1 MVEKMQNI
9 PVDVQ
14 NSVDDLRDGL
24 EKVFEVSAYL
34 NFPFT
39 IDEVAN
45 YFLPRYNI
53 STESLRSLLL
63 SGKFSDLPFEIRDSY
78 ILTRA
83 NQTRE
88 SRFER
93 EQMSADKLSSAA
105 NFASLLTKAVPFV
118 RTVAVTGSVAYG
130 SAAKWDDIDLF
141 IVTERK
147 RLWISA
153 FLTLIL
159 VRLDKLLSLRA
170 PHLSL
175 FCLSYVH
182 DEQGFA
188 KESRRNRTN
197 PLFARE
203 LLKAKPVAGAD
214 RYRKILEENAWVS
227 EFYSSSYSATLRA
240 LDRAPDGDLSSGVD
254 RTELFLFLGNWIEE
268 VAYFLLSR
276 YLRLRAY
283 LTNLR
288 LKSEGNDLRVFEP
301 IMSESSCVYTSKF
314 YRWLSAIWSE

>member
-1 MVEKMQNI
+1 MVEKMQII
-9 PVDVQ
+9 PAQEQFDA
-14 NSVDDLRDGL
+14 DDIRDGL
-24 EKVFEVSAYL
+24 QKVYEVSTYL
-34 NFPFT
+34 DFPFT
-39 IDEVAN
+39 IEEVAS
-45 YFLPRYNI
+45 YFLPSSNI
-53 STESLRSLLL
+53 STHRLQSLLT
-63 SGKFSDLPFEIRDSY
+63 SGKFADLPFEIKDGY
-78 ILTRA
+78 LLTHA
-83 NQTRE
+83 NQSRA

-93 EQMSADKLSSAA
+93 ERMSADKLISAT
-105 NFASLLTKAVPFV
+105 NFASLLTRAVPYI

-159 VRLDKLLSLRA
+159 VRLDKMLGLRA

-188 KESRRNRTN
+188 KESKRNRAN

-203 LLKAKPVAGAD
+203 LLKAKPVARAE
-214 RYRKILEENAWVS
+214 RYRKLLEENVWVR
-227 EFYSSSYSATLRA
+227 EFYSSSYSATLRR
-240 LDRAPDGDLSSGVD
+240 LQSEHDGTAITGGSGTGFFSFFAD
-254 RTELFLFLGNWIEE
+254 WTEEM
-268 VAYFLLSR
+268 AYVLLSR
-276 YLRLRAY
+276 YLRMRAY

-288 LKSEGNDLRVFEP
+288 LKSEGKSLRVFEP